1 MELLSIYCK
10 RAWLHVATNWKRQGK
25 KNSNDIHKTLI
36 LFNTTNWLNTIFF
49 DKLIKYPYCM
59 EIVIVFR
66 SIFPMNN
73 FEKIKNKKQKL
84 KCTSNAL

>member
-1 MELLSIYCK
+1 
-10 RAWLHVATNWKRQGK
+10 
-25 KNSNDIHKTLI
+25 
-36 LFNTTNWLNTIFF
+36 
-49 DKLIKYPYCM
+49 M

-84 KCTSNAL
+84 KCTSNALQFSFDCFNYYFKSRVHLKCT